1 MLDFRVRTFLT
12 VCRTLNYT
20 RAAEELNITQPAVSQ
35 HIAYLER
42 LYGAKLF
49 ALRGKKPQ
57 LTDAGRLL
65 RGAFTT
71 MAHDELLLHE
81 RVAALV
87 EDHSITLHIGA
98 TLTAGEFI
106 VARPLARWLAERPDA
121 RMTLYAGDTRE
132 LLDLLAEGTIDS
144 AFIEGPFNRSAYRC
158 DELCTER
165 LVCVCAP
172 DHPRAGSTCRIE
184 DLLDERLIVREPGS
198 GTRAVLENALT
209 ARNLSVAAFGHV
221 GTASSI
227 GVIKTLVEGGAG
239 ISFLYRAAVRD
250 ELRDGRLGAIEIA
263 GAPIEHPIAFV
274 RLANSVFEGQ
284 FARFF
289 DEIRE
294 LMQA

>member
-20 RAAEELNITQPAVSQ
+20 RAAEELSITQPAVSQ

-42 LYGAKLF
+42 SYGAKLF

-65 RGAFTT
+65 RDAFAT
-71 MAHDELLLHE
+71 MAHDELLLHGQI
-81 RVAALV
+81 AALAGERGV
-87 EDHSITLHIGA
+87 ALNVGA

-121 RMTLYAGDTRE
+121 RVALHAGDTRE

-144 AFIEGPFNRSAYRC
+144 AFIEGPFDRSAYRC

-172 DHPRAGSTCRIE
+172 GHPFAGTVRRVDE
-184 DLLDERLIVREPGS
+184 LLGERLIVREPGS

-209 ARNLSVAAFGHV
+209 ARNLSIAAFGHV

-227 GVIKTLVEGGAG
+227 GIIKALVEEGAG

-250 ELRDGRLGAIEIA
+250 ELRDGRLGTIEVD

-274 RLANSVFEGQ
+274 RLANSAFEGQ

-289 DEIRE
+289 DEIRG
-294 LMQA
+294 LMEG